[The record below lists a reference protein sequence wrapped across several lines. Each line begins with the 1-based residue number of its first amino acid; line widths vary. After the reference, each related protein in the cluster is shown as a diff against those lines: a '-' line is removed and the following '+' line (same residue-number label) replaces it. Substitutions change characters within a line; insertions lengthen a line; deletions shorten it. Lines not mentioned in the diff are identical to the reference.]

1 MKIMEKSSSEKGHWS
16 NESMFRREVQVLGL
30 LNHPH
35 IIRYYDFY
43 EDRHFLYAVM
53 EKCDGG
59 ELFESILR
67 HRTFPERRAAQLCFQ
82 MLRALAYV
90 HSCGVVHR
98 DIKAENFLFKTTH
111 PDSPLKLIDFGMSA
125 RISKEQL
132 LTDVCGSPHYLSPE
146 LIRRKYSFKA
156 DVWALGV
163 LIYLMLFG
171 RYPFDGNNT
180 SAIVKVILTKK
191 IDWQCGEIRPSE
203 RAIHFMKTLLQR
215 NPEKRP
221 TASEAC
227 QHAWLSSARRN
238 FEMQEQLSA
247 RRTVMEDLQEEL
259 LHSEGRTPR
268 SVDMEPQPE
277 SMRSLMPKTFEK
289 EEALKDEQLLQPTEE
304 MSPRTNLMPNVR
316 SAYRKLTSERRSVP
330 INVELARNRLLAKL
344 EEEWRTGRPPG
355 WRLPVDPRRSRRAF
369 SGPDLM
375 TPARRALQEEYERTL
390 LNKPP
395 LGEKSAV
402 AKRSEL
408 RATTVVDT
416 PPPDFKMLG
425 KETETRGFTLP
436 EPPRHEQQK
445 EPEDNETDAVEGY
458 YLRHYRRLTTLPDR
472 LVPLQHEEEEEDA

>member
-1 MKIMEKSSSEKGHWS
+1 MGCRCSKDTRPSGVKPVGEDVRDVYRIGKLLGSGAFGQVRECMKRDTKELFAMKIMEKSSAEKGHWS

-30 LNHPH
+30 LSKIDHPH

-43 EDRHFLYAVM
+43 EDRHFLYCVM

-67 HRTFPERRAAQLCFQ
+67 HRTFPERRAAQLCYQ

-215 NPEKRP
+215 NPDKRP
-221 TASEAC
+221 TAQEAA
-227 QHAWLSSARRN
+227 QHAWLASARRQ
-238 FEMQEQLSA
+238 FEMQEQLA
-247 RRTVMEDLQEEL
+247 AKQRLD
-259 LHSEGRTPR
+259 SEGGG
-268 SVDMEPQPE
+268 
-277 SMRSLMPKTFEK
+277 L
-289 EEALKDEQLLQPTEE
+289 
-304 MSPRTNLMPNVR
+304 SPRVPEVHKVHEVVGHVDDDSSPPSSSGQGVEDNPQSRLQANLIPNIR
-316 SAYRKLTSERRSVP
+316 SA
-330 INVELARNRLLAKL
+330 
-344 EEEWRTGRPPG
+344 
-355 WRLPVDPRRSRRAF
+355 
-369 SGPDLM
+369 
-375 TPARRALQEEYERTL
+375 
-390 LNKPP
+390 
-395 LGEKSAV
+395 
-402 AKRSEL
+402 
-408 RATTVVDT
+408 
-416 PPPDFKMLG
+416 
-425 KETETRGFTLP
+425 
-436 EPPRHEQQK
+436 
-445 EPEDNETDAVEGY
+445 
-458 YLRHYRRLTTLPDR
+458 
-472 LVPLQHEEEEEDA
+472 